1 MTAFSLFR
9 QPSFGDK
16 LQGIKEPLHLK
27 ALLASMFSF
36 SARFATASDMG
47 TSPPS
52 HAPSVPS
59 HSHLHQL
66 SVRFVNQAIEEFDDE
81 PPPLHVLQALI
92 LCTFYE
98 LTNGV
103 RGRAWRMLG
112 NCVRIAYEQ
121 RLHLVDSVASKKPP
135 LTASGVSK
143 WSLMEERRRSWWAIW
158 QMDAFASTVHKLPSA
173 INHNLNETHLP
184 VSDEMWFQKNYQP
197 SCPLDPAPAERSR
210 NLSRSC
216 NSSHEAWFIVINS
229 IMRDAQG
236 LARGS
241 LHSTLSDLA
250 NEDDFHPLKE
260 HVHGSHR
267 KKQSVEDVRQLSV
280 LVGALRQTVA
290 LLPRSL
296 AYQGT
301 ELQFGSQIPL
311 STGDCGRLLSKRR
324 SNAAQHAIFLMTQ
337 LARFMIYYH
346 FAFSEILSGAI
357 FAESGSSPS
366 FGWTATTKDEKERL
380 SNSEGL
386 RNCLEA
392 SDDIH
397 SIVTRCSET
406 HVRWTSPFLASTV
419 WLAASLQVLRKVFAP
434 STRDERSDIKIG
446 ELRRV
451 CQRYTDFWNTPQSLL
466 HNLDSLE
473 ERLTRKK
480 AKMAAMEAKQ
490 GPGCA
495 PQQRAGRHAAA
506 ATFDRE
512 TAMQNPGLIRGLR
525 QDQSSF
531 TTGLPDPN
539 TLSLRQDG
547 VTPLS
552 PIDLT
557 GHGNWFDGGQNSAD
571 YDGIT
576 ENGIGGMGVPD
587 FNAADEFAGFPGG
600 DPELSFIMSSLL

>member
-1 MTAFSLFR
+1 MTALSLFH

-16 LQGIKEPLHLK
+16 IQGIKEPLHLK

-36 SARFATASDMG
+36 SARFATVSEMRS
-47 TSPPS
+47 SPPS
-52 HAPSVPS
+52 SEPSGPS

-81 PPPLHVLQALI
+81 PPPLHILQALI

-121 RLHLVDSVASKKPP
+121 RLHLVDSIASKKPP
-135 LTASGVSK
+135 LTASGMSK
-143 WSLMEERRRSWWAIW
+143 WSLLEERRRSWWAVW

-173 INHNLNETHLP
+173 INQKLNETYLP
-184 VSDEMWFQKNYQP
+184 VSDEKWFQNNYQP
-197 SCPLDPAPAERSR
+197 SCPLDPIPGERPKK
-210 NLSRSC
+210 LSRSG
-216 NSSHEAWFIVINS
+216 NRGHDAWFIVINS

-250 NEDDFHPLKE
+250 TGDDFHPLKQY
-260 HVHGSHR
+260 VHGSHR
-267 KKQSVEDVRQLSV
+267 KKQSAEDDRQLSV
-280 LVGALRQTVA
+280 LVGALQQTVV
-290 LLPRSL
+290 LLPRPL
-296 AYQGT
+296 TYQGT
-301 ELQFGSQIPL
+301 QLEFGSQITA
-311 STGDCGRLLSKRR
+311 STGGRAQLVSERR

-346 FAFSEILSGAI
+346 FAFSEILSGTI
-357 FAESGSSPS
+357 FAESGGSPS

-397 SIVTRCSET
+397 SIVSRCSET

-434 STRDERSDIKIG
+434 STRDEKSDHKIG
-446 ELRRV
+446 ELRNV

-466 HNLDSLE
+466 NNLDSLE

-480 AKMAAMEAKQ
+480 AEMAAMEAKH

-495 PQQRAGRHAAA
+495 SQQHTGRHVTA
-506 ATFDRE
+506 ATFDGE
-512 TAMQNPGLIRGLR
+512 TVLQSFGLARGLR
-525 QDQSSF
+525 QDQGTFSNS
-531 TTGLPDPN
+531 LPNSQPLN
-539 TLSLRQDG
+539 LRQDG

-552 PIDLT
+552 PIN
-557 GHGNWFDGGQNSAD
+557 GHGTWLHGGENSANCD
-571 YDGIT
+571 DIT
-576 ENGIGGMGVPD
+576 ANCIGGLEVPE

-600 DPELSFIMSSLL
+600 DPELSLIMSSFL